1 MKTGLFFLLLALQAC
16 LCGQVAAAGETLRIK
31 DVARLQDW
39 RSNQLIGYGLVSG
52 LAGTGDSMRNS
63 ATRQSLANVLKQFD
77 LTVPADQIQ
86 SRNVAIVMLMAD
98 LPAFAQKGDHV
109 DVTVT
114 SAGDAR
120 SLVGA
125 SLMMAPLKGAD
136 NKIHALAQ
144 GAVSVGGYKY
154 DANGNVLQKNHPTVG
169 MIPAGA
175 IIEVPVGTSSLDAPS
190 SVRLKLAEPDYTTAS
205 RIARAV
211 NAAFARPIAT
221 ARDAGIVEVVVSEGE
236 SQRFVEFMTRLE
248 NVMIEP
254 DSPARVV
261 VNERTGTVV
270 AGAGIRLSRVTIA
283 HGDIKLSIVTDN
295 QVSQPN
301 FIGRSG
307 PGVQTLAVSNS
318 RIEVSET
325 NQLVTQSGTS
335 VGDLVQALNKVK
347 VSTRDII
354 AILQSVKAAGALH
367 ADLIIQ

>member
-1 MKTGLFFLLLALQAC
+1 MKAVLFFVLFMLEVCVALPAHA
-16 LCGQVAAAGETLRIK
+16 VGEYLRIK
-31 DVARLQDW
+31 DIARLQEW
-39 RSNQLIGYGLVSG
+39 RSNQLVGYGLVSG
-52 LAGTGDSMRNS
+52 LAGTGDSMRNP
-63 ATRQSLANVLKQFD
+63 ATRQSLANMLKQFD
-77 LTVPADQIQ
+77 LTVPVDQIQ
-86 SRNVAIVMLMAD
+86 SRNVAIVMIMAD
-98 LPAFAQKGDHV
+98 LPAFAQKGDRV

-136 NKIHALAQ
+136 NKVHALAQ

-175 IIEVPVGTSSLDAPS
+175 IIEVPVNTSMLDAPT
-190 SVRLKLAEPDYTTAS
+190 SVRLKLSEPDYTTAS
-205 RIARAV
+205 RVARAI
-211 NAAFARPIAT
+211 NSAFARPIAI
-221 ARDAGIVEVVVSEGE
+221 ARDAGMVEVAVDEGE
-236 SQRFVEFMTRLE
+236 SQRFVEFMTKLE

-254 DSPARVV
+254 DSRARVV

-270 AGAGIRLSRVTIA
+270 AGAGIKLSRVTIA
-283 HGDIKLSIVTDN
+283 HGDIKLSIVTEN
-295 QVSQPN
+295 QVSQPT
-301 FIGRSG
+301 FIGRAGSG
-307 PGVQTLAVSNS
+307 VHTVVVPSS
-318 RIEVSET
+318 RIEVAEA
-325 NQLVTQSGTS
+325 NQSITQSGTS

-354 AILQSVKAAGALH
+354 AILQSIKAAGALH